1 MTFSSRI
8 PFLLYSY
15 LATEMLAP
23 FFASFLI
30 INTVFFLVKLIP
42 FLNFVLQLD
51 IGIADFIRLI
61 FYLFPAIFLYTIPM
75 SAMLGIAIGFSRLSS
90 DMEILAIKAGGVS
103 VYRILPPVIIV
114 SGLIASVAFYF
125 SIQLIPA
132 SEISMKQLTY
142 QILKE
147 RIDKSIKE
155 HTFSEPL
162 GDYVLHIDDID
173 SKTGIW
179 HKVWISDNSSPEYPT
194 IIMAERGRMQMN
206 QNSFSI
212 TISLTNGSMHRTQK
226 NSSEIINFDKYT
238 VTIPLE
244 LPASGITLL
253 HKKLLSMEQLLQ
265 FSEEYGLDSKM
276 GRKYLVEYHKRLAL
290 PVGCLMLS
298 FLALPLG
305 LQARPG
311 RKAVGIPVALLI
323 FVFYYVIHTVGK
335 EMAESGTA
343 PIMEALWLPNFLFF
357 GLAIFWIYQVTHE
370 KPLIPERLYHLL
382 LAIHN
387 RTFAPVINFLQKIFQ
402 KQAKQTE

>member
-1 MTFSSRI
+1 MTLSSRI

-30 INTVFFLVKLIP
+30 MNTVFFLVKLIP

-51 IGIADFIRLI
+51 IGIADFIRLVS
-61 FYLFPAIFLYTIPM
+61 YLFPAIFLYTIPM
-75 SAMLGIAIGFSRLSS
+75 SAMLGITIGFSRLSS

-114 SGLIASVAFYF
+114 TATIATIAFYF
-125 SIQLIPA
+125 SVKLIPA

-147 RIDKSIKE
+147 KVDKSIKE
-155 HTFSEPL
+155 HTFSDPL
-162 GDYVLHIDDID
+162 GDYILYIDDIG

-179 HKVWISDNSSPEYPT
+179 HKVWIADNSSPQSPT
-194 IIMAERGRMQMN
+194 IIMAERGTMQMN
-206 QNSFSI
+206 QHSFAM
-212 TISLTNGSMHRTQK
+212 TISLYNGSMHRTQQ
-226 NSSEIINFDKYT
+226 NNNEIINFKTYT

-244 LPASGITLL
+244 LPANGITML
-253 HKKLLSMEQLLQ
+253 HKKLLSMKQLLQ
-265 FSEEYGLDSKM
+265 FSEKYGMDTRM
-276 GRKYLVEYHKRLAL
+276 GRQYLVEYHKRLAL

-311 RKAVGIPVALLI
+311 KKAIGIPVALLI

-335 EMAESGTA
+335 EMAESGHV
-343 PIMEALWLPNFLFF
+343 PIIQALWLPNFLFF
-357 GLAIFWIYQVTHE
+357 GLAVFWIYQVTHE
-370 KPLIPERLYHLL
+370 KPLIPEKLYYLL
-382 LAIHN
+382 LAIYNKTFSPLLNFIQTTIN
-387 RTFAPVINFLQKIFQ
+387 RLNKLK
-402 KQAKQTE
+402 K